1 MHSEK
6 KGHPFWLAI
15 PFLILYFVFSLY
27 PHLTCGSPADFPRLQ
42 SLYVPMRDG
51 IKIAIDVWLPA
62 GLSGGQRI
70 PAVMRSTRYWRVQ
83 DIVDASLENASDYKT
98 AQLFNGAGYAL
109 VLVDA
114 RGTGA
119 SFGSRAYEMTADEVK
134 DYGQIADWIVTQPWS
149 NQKVGA
155 FGVSYEGNTAE
166 MLVVNQRPFVKAVAP
181 LFNDFN
187 YIDHLAYPGG
197 LFLNF
202 YTSLWGN
209 MVGAMDRNDI
219 CGLAGVSGGQ
229 CEELRQKVRGVKPVD
244 GDKDGTLLASAV
256 EQHKANVK
264 VAEAAEQVQF
274 KDDPFGPDRIKNLS
288 EIANP
293 SGHLK
298 EIETAGTAMF
308 IRAGWLD
315 AATVSGTLS
324 RFLTIRNLQKIII
337 GPWSHGGR
345 FDTDPFLP
353 SDTPSQSS
361 PADQMNEMIQF
372 FDLYL
377 KESPSARMESNIKYY
392 ILGAGTWSE
401 TKVWPPGGG
410 TATSFY
416 FGPKNTLSNALS
428 PLDEGRDSY
437 VINYDA
443 TTGSANRWHTNIGGG
458 DVIYPDRAEEDRK
471 LLTYTS
477 APMESDVEI
486 TGNPLVTIY
495 ASSTAEDGAFF
506 VYLEDVAPNG
516 RVTYI
521 TEGELRALCRKVSK
535 DKPPYKMFGPYRTFE
550 RKDAGPLIPG
560 EAAELT
566 FGLWP
571 TSVKIKKGDRIR
583 IAVAG
588 ADKDNFARYPLQSEK
603 VPTILVERNRR
614 FPSKIILPIKK

>member
-1 MHSEK
+1 MRSEG
-6 KGHPFWLAI
+6 KGHPFWPAL
-15 PFLILYFVFSLY
+15 PFFIFYFVFSLQ
-27 PHLTCGSPADFPRLQ
+27 PRPTFGSSADFPRLQ

-62 GLSGGQRI
+62 GLSGGRRI
-70 PAVMRSTRYWRVQ
+70 PTLMRATRYWRSQ
-83 DIVDASLENASDYKT
+83 DIVDTSFENASNYKT

-119 SFGSRAYEMTADEVK
+119 SFGSRAYEMTEDEVK
-134 DYGQIADWIVTQPWS
+134 DYGQIADWIIAQPWS

-166 MLVVNQRPFVKAVAP
+166 MLVVNRRPFVKAVAP

-187 YIDHLAYPGG
+187 YIDYLAYPGG

-209 MVGAMDRNDI
+209 MVGAMDRNEI
-219 CGLAGVSGGQ
+219 CGLAGVAGGQ

-244 GDKDGTLLASAV
+244 SDQDRTLLAAAV

-264 VAEAAEQVQF
+264 VAEAAEQVEF
-274 KDDPFGPDRIKNLS
+274 KDDPFGPDRIKNLP

-298 EIETAGTAMF
+298 EIEAAGTAMF
-308 IRAGWLD
+308 IRVGWLD
-315 AATVSGTLS
+315 AATVSGTLC
-324 RFLTIRNLQKIII
+324 RFLTIRNPQKIII

-353 SDTPSQSS
+353 SATPAQPS
-361 PADQMNEMIQF
+361 PADQTTEMIQF

-377 KESPSARMESNIKYY
+377 KEIPPPKIESSIKYY
-392 ILGAGTWSE
+392 TLGAGTWGE
-401 TKVWPPGGG
+401 TRVWPPGGF
-410 TATSFY
+410 TSNTFY
-416 FGPKNTLSNALS
+416 LGPENTLSYAPS
-428 PLDEGRDSY
+428 RQDDGRDSY
-437 VINYDA
+437 VINYEA

-458 DVIYPDRAEEDRK
+458 DVIYPDRAEEDKK

-495 ASSTAEDGAFF
+495 VSSTAEDGAFF
-506 VYLEDVAPNG
+506 IYLEDVAPNG

-521 TEGELRALCRKVSK
+521 TEGELRALCRKASK
-535 DKPPYKMFGPYRTFE
+535 DKPPYEMFGPYRTFE
-550 RKDAGPLIPG
+550 RKDAGPLIRG

-571 TSVKIKKGDRIR
+571 TSVKIKKGNRIR

-614 FPSKIILPIKK
+614 FPSKIVLPIKK